1 MKAQTAM
8 QGNQTD
14 RTLKSVSVTNQSAV
28 TPPPEPAHAPEL
40 SAKRAG
46 QLIPGQEYAPVIR
59 LKPRADQDGSPP
71 PRDSS
76 SSTAEVIDIDSAEVR
91 RRVLAVS
98 RSITQASLEVLA
110 GTRPINQLSRW
121 LDPASYE
128 RLQLR
133 SRMVRSQRER
143 RHAVNGAKTVRLHR
157 SPQVRSAHLCRIRS
171 DVYEATLVVVEQAR
185 VRAVALRLEYRKELW
200 KVTALEIG

>member
-1 MKAQTAM
+1 MKAQTAV
-8 QGNQTD
+8 QGTQTD
-14 RTLKSVSVTNQSAV
+14 RTLRSVADSNQSGV
-28 TPPPEPAHAPEL
+28 TPPREPTHTPEL

-59 LKPRADQDGSPP
+59 LKPRPDQDGSSA
-71 PRDSS
+71 PRGSS

-91 RRVLAVS
+91 RRVLAIS

-121 LDPASYE
+121 LDPASYQ

-143 RHAVNGAKTVRLHR
+143 RHAVNGSKTARLHR
-157 SPQVRSAHLCRIRS
+157 SPQVRSVHLCRIRN